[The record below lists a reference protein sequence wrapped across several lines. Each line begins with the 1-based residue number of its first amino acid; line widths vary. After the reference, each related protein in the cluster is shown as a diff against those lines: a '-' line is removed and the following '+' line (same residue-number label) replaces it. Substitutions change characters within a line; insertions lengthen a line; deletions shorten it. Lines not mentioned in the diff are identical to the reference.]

1 VEAEFGCPNPFDV
14 ELSPDMVQ
22 LGQRLSQEIANIQ
35 NSLQNRDLA
44 ESEASLLV
52 GGADVDARLPAKTRA
67 STPLPFMSR
76 PPGAESKE
84 LQQDSSADSGK
95 VLQNP
100 QPRRNKAEQKKGD

>member
-1 VEAEFGCPNPFDV
+1 MPCLLVSFR
-14 ELSPDMVQ
+14 Q

-67 STPLPFMSR
+67 STPLPLVEPMVAMNLAR
-76 PPGAESKE
+76 
-84 LQQDSSADSGK
+84 SGSGSTE
-95 VLQNP
+95 
-100 QPRRNKAEQKKGD
+100 RKKGR

>member
-1 VEAEFGCPNPFDV
+1 
-14 ELSPDMVQ
+14 MVQ

-67 STPLPFMSR
+67 SAPLPFMSR

-84 LQQDSSADSGK
+84 LQQDSSADSGE

-100 QPRRNKAEQKKGD
+100 EPRRNKAEQKRGD